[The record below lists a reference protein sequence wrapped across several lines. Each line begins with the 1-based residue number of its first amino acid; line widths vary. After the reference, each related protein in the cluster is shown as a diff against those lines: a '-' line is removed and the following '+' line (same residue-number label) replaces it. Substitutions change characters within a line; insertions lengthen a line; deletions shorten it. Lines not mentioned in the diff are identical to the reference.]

1 MRVES
6 QSNVL
11 AGVPIRQRYEKRL
24 TSLKNERASWDAHWR
39 ELAEH
44 IQPRRSRFFQSERN
58 KGDKKHGTIINGTP
72 TWAARVL
79 SSGMM
84 AGITSPARPWFR
96 LATPDPELNE
106 YGAVKQWLHET
117 EKRIR
122 EAIRKSNI
130 YNALHLLYAD
140 IAIFGTSALHVE
152 EDAEDYLRAYVFP
165 IGSYC
170 LANSA
175 RHAVDTVFRELSLTV
190 GQVVEQ
196 FARTA
201 DGGLDWSNTSP
212 TVRQRYERGDVD
224 QWVEVVHC
232 IEPNRDVRPGL
243 LGPAGMKFKSCW
255 YEKSGGDPNI
265 VLRQSGYEEFPT
277 MAPRWAVTGEDVYGY
292 SPGMEALGDCKTLQ
306 LLERRSL
313 EVLEKI
319 VRPPMV
325 GPTSLLGVDV
335 SLLPG
340 GLTPVDEAKP
350 GQSFRPAI
358 EVNPQ
363 AYTAAAAEKR
373 EFEQRV
379 KQSFFADLWLM
390 LSQGAPQMTAREV
403 AERHEEKM
411 LQLGPVLERL
421 QDELLEPLI
430 NRVTGTLARNGDIP
444 EMPEELHGMD
454 LKVEYI
460 SILADAQKLLGTTAV
475 ERLAGFVGNLAAVNQ
490 EVLDKL
496 NMDQMVDEYGDMLG
510 VPPNLV
516 RSDEEVD
523 RLRAARAEATQQQAA
538 LEQAAQSA
546 QAAKVLSEA
555 NLEGKN
561 ALTKMLGNMGG
572 VANAAA
578 GELQ

>member
-1 MRVES
+1 MRLMARKVD
-6 QSNVL
+6 V
-11 AGVPIRQRYEKRL
+11 AAVPQRMRYERRL
-24 TSLKNERASWDAHWR
+24 TALKTERQSWDAHWK

-58 KGDKKHGTIINGTP
+58 KGDKKNATIINGTP

-96 LATPDPELNE
+96 IATPDSDLNE
-106 YGAVKQWLHET
+106 FSAVKEWLHEV

-130 YNALHLLYAD
+130 YNALHLLYSD
-140 IAIFGTSALHVE
+140 ISIFGTSAMHVE
-152 EDAEDYLRAYVFP
+152 EDAEDYLRAYIFP
-165 IGSYC
+165 VGSYC

-175 RHAVDTVFRELSLTV
+175 RHAVDSVFRELSLTV
-190 GQVVEQ
+190 GQIAEQ
-196 FARTA
+196 FARKP
-201 DGGLDWSNTSP
+201 GGEMDWSNVSTN
-212 TVRQRYERGDVD
+212 VKLAYERGDVD
-224 QWVEVVHC
+224 GWIEVVHL
-232 IEPNRDVRPGL
+232 IEPNREMKPGM
-243 LGPAGMKFKSCW
+243 LGPDGMPFHSCW
-255 YEKSGGDPNI
+255 YEKSGDDPNKM
-265 VLRQSGYEEFPT
+265 LRKSGYEEFPT

-358 EVNPQ
+358 DVNPQ

-430 NRVTGTLARNGDIP
+430 NRVVGVLARNGDLP
-444 EMPEELHGMD
+444 PMPEELQGMD

-475 ERLAGFVGNLAAVNQ
+475 ERLASFVGNLSAANQ

-496 NMDQMVDEYGDMLG
+496 DMDQMVDEYGEMLG
-510 VPPNLV
+510 VPPALV
-516 RSDEEVD
+516 RSDEAVEQI
-523 RLRAARAEATQQQAA
+523 RKGRAEAAQQQMAMA
-538 LEQAAQSA
+538 QAAQTA
-546 QAAKVLSEA
+546 QSAKVLSETDV
-555 NLEGKN
+555 EGPN
-561 ALTKMLGNMGG
+561 ALTKMLKGMGG
-572 VANAAA
+572 VAATAS
-578 GELQ
+578 GTVQ